1 MTLRNGL
8 STFLDKKVDLA
19 LFLPPYP
26 SNRRRTALCTLS
38 LTVCRALRLG
48 TMLRPQNCD
57 WHVGNAFDDGE
68 SLG

>member
-38 LTVCRALRLG
+38 LTVCRTLRLG
-48 TMLRPQNCD
+48 DDVATPNCD
-57 WHVGNAFDDGE
+57 WHVGNAFVDVE